1 MKNDRAL
8 AGGLLGA
15 IAMSVVLSILRL
27 AGVPVSF
34 ELLLG
39 SALGAVPSLSTWFV
53 GFAIHLLF
61 GCLFGVIYGWLFER
75 VLHRARVT
83 GGLVLGSMHAIVG
96 GLFLGVLPLFHAR
109 IPELDAAPGPFW
121 TAAGPIGPIA
131 LLGVHLLFGA
141 IVGAIYG
148 GTVPESRPGERA
160 EVPSLA

>member
-15 IAMSVVLSILRL
+15 IAMSVCLSLLRL
-27 AGVPVSF
+27 AGLPVNL

-39 SALGAVPSLSTWFV
+39 SALGAIPSLATWFV

-61 GCLFGVIYGWLFER
+61 GCLFGVVYGWLFER
-75 VLHRARVT
+75 VLHRARVY
-83 GGLVLGSMHAIVG
+83 GGVLLGSVHAIAA
-96 GLFLGVLPLFHAR
+96 GLFLGAIPLFHAR
-109 IPELDAAPGPFW
+109 VPELDPAPGAFFL
-121 TAAGPIGPIA
+121 AAGPAGPLA
-131 LLGVHLLFGA
+131 LLGVHLVFGA

-148 GTVPESRPGERA
+148 RTVPESRPGERA